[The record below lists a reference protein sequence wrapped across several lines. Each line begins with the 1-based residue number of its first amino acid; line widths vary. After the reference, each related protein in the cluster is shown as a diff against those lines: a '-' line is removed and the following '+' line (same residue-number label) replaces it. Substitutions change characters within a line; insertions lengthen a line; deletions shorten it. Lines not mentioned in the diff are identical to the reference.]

1 MAEKLT
7 HWKKLTNPDYLG
19 AYALEPNQD
28 LIVTIKSVANEVV
41 TGTDGKKETC
51 SVMRFV
57 ENVKP
62 MVLNATNSKTI
73 AKLFK
78 TPYIEE
84 WAGRKIQLYVEK
96 GVKAFGDVVDALRI
110 RPFLPLEMELKCA
123 DCGKKIEGNGK
134 STAEVIAKYTLD
146 KYGRML
152 CNECGKKAYDLAQKE
167 KEDKGVL

>member
-28 LIVTIKSVANEVV
+28 LIVTIKSVSNELVASP
-41 TGTDGKKETC
+41 DGKKETC
-51 SVMRFV
+51 SVMSFV

-73 AKLFK
+73 TKLLK

-84 WAGRKIQLYVEK
+84 WTGRKIQLYVQK
-96 GVKAFGDVVDALRI
+96 GVKAFGDVVDAIRV
-110 RPFLPLEMELKCA
+110 RPFLPLETVLKCA
-123 DCGKKIEGNGK
+123 DCGAKIEGNAK
-134 STAEVIAKYTLD
+134 STADAIAKYTLD

-152 CNECGKKAYDLAQKE
+152 CNECGKKEYEARQQANA
-167 KEDKGVL
+167 DKGVL

>member
-1 MAEKLT
+1 MSEKLT

-51 SVMRFV
+51 SVMRFA

-73 AKLFK
+73 SKLFK
-78 TPYIEE
+78 TPFIEE
-84 WAGRKIQLYVEK
+84 WEGRKIQLYVET
-96 GVKAFGDVVDALRI
+96 GVKAFGDVVDALRV
-110 RPFLPLEMELKCA
+110 RPFLPVEKNLICA
-123 DCGKKIEGNGK
+123 DCGKKIEG
-134 STAEVIAKYTLD
+134 TAKATADVLAKYTL
-146 KYGRML
+146 KQFGRML
-152 CNECGKKAYDLAQKE
+152 CNECGKRENDAAKKAN
-167 KEDKGVL
+167 EDRGAL

>member
-1 MAEKLT
+1 MSEKLT

-19 AYALEPNQD
+19 AYALEPGQD

-41 TGTDGKKETC
+41 VGADGKKETC
-51 SVMRFV
+51 SVMRFK

-62 MVLNATNSKTI
+62 LVLNATNSKTI
-73 AKLFK
+73 TKLLK

-96 GVKAFGDVVDALRI
+96 NVKAFGDVVDAI
-110 RPFLPLEMELKCA
+110 RVRQFLPVEKELICA
-123 DCGKKIEGNGK
+123 FCGKKIEGYGN
-134 STAEVIAKYTLD
+134 STAETVAKHTLN

-152 CNECGKKAYDLAQKE
+152 CSECAQIALEQSTKE
-167 KEDKGVL
+167 KDDKGVL

>member
-19 AYALEPNQD
+19 TYALEQNQD

-41 TGTDGKKETC
+41 TGADGKKETC
-51 SVMRFV
+51 MVMRFM

-84 WAGRKIQLYVEK
+84 WEGRKIQIYIQT

-110 RPFLPLEMELKCA
+110 RPFLPVAKELKCA

-152 CNECGKKAYDLAQKE
+152 CNECGKKEHELMQQAQ
-167 KEDKGVL
+167 EDRGTL

>member
-1 MAEKLT
+1 MNETLT

-19 AYALEPNQD
+19 AYALEPGQD

-51 SVMRFV
+51 SVMRFA

-73 AKLFK
+73 TKLLK
-78 TPYIEE
+78 TPYIEK
-84 WAGRKIQLYVEK
+84 WAGRKIQIYVES

-110 RPFLPLEMELKCA
+110 RPFLPVEKELVCA
-123 DCGKKIEGNGK
+123 DCGGKIEGFGK
-134 STAEVIAKYTLD
+134 SSAEVVAKHTLS

-152 CNECGKKAYDLAQKE
+152 CSSCAGKAAEAQARSDE
-167 KEDKGVL
+167 GVL

>member
-1 MAEKLT
+1 MSEKLT

-51 SVMRFV
+51 SVMRFA

-73 AKLFK
+73 SKLFK
-78 TPYIEE
+78 TPFIEE
-84 WAGRKIQLYVEK
+84 WEGRKIQLYVET
-96 GVKAFGDVVDALRI
+96 GVKAFGDIVDALRV
-110 RPFLPLEMELKCA
+110 RPFLPVEKNLVCA

-134 STAEVIAKYTLD
+134 STAETLAKYTL
-146 KYGRML
+146 KQYGRML
-152 CNECGKKAYDLAQKE
+152 CNDCGKKEYELAQKA